1 MKGII
6 LSAGKSTRLYPTS
19 LAFNKVL
26 LPIYDKPMLYYPL
39 TTLMKAGIK
48 DILIIVS
55 ERDLPLFK
63 EFLGNGQKL
72 GINISYDIQTEPR
85 GTADAILIAE
95 KFIGKD
101 EACLIFGDNIFFDG
115 NIDELLQKAG
125 TLKTGAKVFG
135 YYVEDP
141 RPFGV
146 AEFDKSGK
154 ILSLEEKPQN
164 PKSNYAVTGLYFY
177 DNKCVEYAKT
187 LKPSARGELEITDLN
202 KKYLEAGNLSI
213 ELLSKDV
220 KWLDTGNC
228 DSLLQASNIVKKT
241 QEENKNLVA
250 CPEEIAYKRGYI
262 NKDQLI
268 SLAEPLKKTT
278 YGKYLINMTDREI

>member
-39 TTLMKAGIK
+39 TTLMNAGIR

-55 ERDLPLFK
+55 EKDLPLFK
-63 EFLGNGQKL
+63 ELLGNGQKL

-95 KFIGKD
+95 KFIGND

-115 NIDELLQKAG
+115 NMNELLEKAG
-125 TLKTGAKVFG
+125 KLTTGAKVFG
-135 YYVEDP
+135 YYVDDP

-146 AEFDKSGK
+146 AEFDKNGK

-177 DNKCVEYAKT
+177 DNRCVKFAKT
-187 LKPSARGELEITDLN
+187 LKPSARGELEVTDLN
-202 KKYLEAGNLSI
+202 KKFLEAGDLSI
-213 ELLSKDV
+213 ELLSKNV

-228 DSLLQASNIVKKT
+228 DSLLQASNIIQKT
-241 QEENKNLVA
+241 QNEKNILVA
-250 CPEEIAYKRGYI
+250 SPEEIAYKKGYI
-262 NKDQLI
+262 NKEQLL
-268 SLAEPLKKTT
+268 SLAEPLKKTS
-278 YGKYLINMTDREI
+278 YGKYLISLANEKF